1 MVQIIFK
8 KRTEKVLI
16 KIASSEMVK
25 VDSNSF

>member
-25 VDSNSF
+25 ID

>member
-25 VDSNSF
+25 VD